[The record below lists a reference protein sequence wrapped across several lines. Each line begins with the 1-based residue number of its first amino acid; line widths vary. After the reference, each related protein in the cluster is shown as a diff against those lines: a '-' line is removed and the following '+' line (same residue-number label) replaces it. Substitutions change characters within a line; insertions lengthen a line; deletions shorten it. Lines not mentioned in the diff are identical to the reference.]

1 MLTKITKKTEEI
13 SEKERIIEVKSK
25 EIEEIKTSIDNNI

>member
-25 EIEEIKTSIDNNI
+25 EIEEIKNSIDNNI